1 MINFKKL
8 NSVKDILPLRK
19 QYYNS
24 LLRSMEDYHDIVH
37 IITASYFGVYSN
49 DVLIGYYSI
58 SNNNNLLSQFYI
70 IDEYKTLNE
79 KVFSMIIEEKSIEG
93 AIVCSIEPIFLSLA
107 MGVAKEISIDSYL
120 FYDFNLNGLMKKY
133 DSLNFILAKGEQ
145 IEKIKV
151 FYMKN
156 LEEKDESIDSYLLGL
171 VANDELFVL
180 CDGNEI
186 LGVGEYRKSNIFP
199 GTVNLGIVVNKSYR
213 NRGYGSY
220 IMYKL
225 LEKSITRGHKAICS
239 CDFDN
244 IASNKALVKAGFISR
259 HKVFKVIF

>member
-8 NSVKDILPLRK
+8 DSVRDILPLRK
-19 QYYNS
+19 EYYNS
-24 LLRSMEDYHDIVH
+24 LLKPMEDYHDVVH
-37 IITASYFGVYSN
+37 IITASYFGIYLN
-49 DVLIGYYSI
+49 DKLIGYYSI

-70 IDEYKTLNE
+70 IDEYKALSE
-79 KVFSMIIEEKSIEG
+79 KIFSMIIEEESIEG
-93 AIVCSIEPIFLSLA
+93 AIVCSVEPIFLSLT
-107 MGVAKEISIDSYL
+107 MGMAKEISIDSYL
-120 FYDFNLNGLMKKY
+120 FYDFNLNSFMKKY
-133 DSLNFILAKGEQ
+133 DSLDFILAKGEQ
-145 IEKIKV
+145 IEKIKE

-156 LEEKDESIDSYLLGL
+156 LEDKDECIDSYLLGL

-180 CDGNEI
+180 CDDSEI

-225 LEKSITRGHKAICS
+225 LEKSLIREHRAICS